1 MFTNFWY
8 EIYESLKRKP
18 TRAILTGIGIA
29 WGIFILILLVGIG
42 SAFERGVFK
51 IFSGF
56 SKSMTYVYA
65 SETSLGYKESQAGKR
80 IAFTEEDLRM
90 LKAGI
95 PEITHISPESSRWST
110 VYADEKNGKFEI
122 KVVYPDYFEI
132 KRLETDSGRILN
144 ILDMQEG
151 RKVVLIGANVAEVLF
166 KDKHAIGRYI
176 RINHEIYRISGTIK
190 NTILSAYEARTIY
203 MPYSTYIQSY
213 ADARNSPTMVYA
225 LKDKADVAQT
235 KHRVRNLMARKY
247 RFDPR
252 DDNVF
257 YFNSMEE
264 QVKAFTSLFSMLKKF
279 LWFMGIS
286 TLVSGVIGVGN
297 IMYAAAKERTR
308 EVGIRKSVGASAGM
322 IKAMFLWEAVALTSI
337 AGYIGIAAGWGG
349 LKIIG
354 LFISEDTVM
363 MEKPGVDLPTTIAA
377 VFILM
382 ISGILAGLKPAIY
395 AAELNPVEALKEEI

>member
-110 VYADEKNGKFEI
+110 VYADEKNGRFEI
-122 KVVYPDYFEI
+122 
-132 KRLETDSGRILN
+132 
-144 ILDMQEG
+144 
-151 RKVVLIGANVAEVLF
+151 
-166 KDKHAIGRYI
+166 
-176 RINHEIYRISGTIK
+176 
-190 NTILSAYEARTIY
+190 
-203 MPYSTYIQSY
+203 
-213 ADARNSPTMVYA
+213 
-225 LKDKADVAQT
+225 
-235 KHRVRNLMARKY
+235 
-247 RFDPR
+247 
-252 DDNVF
+252 
-257 YFNSMEE
+257 
-264 QVKAFTSLFSMLKKF
+264 
-279 LWFMGIS
+279 
-286 TLVSGVIGVGN
+286 
-297 IMYAAAKERTR
+297 
-308 EVGIRKSVGASAGM
+308 
-322 IKAMFLWEAVALTSI
+322 
-337 AGYIGIAAGWGG
+337 
-349 LKIIG
+349 
-354 LFISEDTVM
+354 VM